1 MNTISVVI
9 ITLNEED
16 KIGRCISSVHDIVD
30 EVVVVDSY
38 STDRTEEVCRSFD
51 KVVFIK
57 QKFLGYIE
65 QKNFAKDQA
74 KGNFILSLDADEAL
88 DADARE
94 ELKKIRYNAGADA
107 YAWNRLNNFCGK
119 WIRHGA
125 WYPDRKVRLWRNGM
139 GTWTGMNPHDKLTLK
154 TGGKTE
160 RLKGHILH
168 YTVADL
174 REHIAQM
181 NSFSS
186 IGAAALFKKGCKGV
200 SVRIIINPLFRF
212 FRDYFIKMGFLDGYY
227 GFLIAMNT
235 SYGVFLK
242 YSKLKMMQK
251 RAITA
256 QDEHF
261 DEL

>member
-16 KIGRCISSVHDIVD
+16 KIGRCISSVHDIAD
-30 EVVVVDSY
+30 EVIVVDSY
-38 STDRTEEVCRSFD
+38 STDRTEEICRSFD
-51 KVVFIK
+51 KVVFIG

-74 KGNFILSLDADEAL
+74 KSDFILSLDADEAL
-88 DADARE
+88 DAEARE
-94 ELKKIRYNAGADA
+94 ELKKIRNNAGADA
-107 YAWNRLNNFCGK
+107 YAWNRLNNYCGK

-125 WYPDRKVRLWRNGM
+125 WYPDRKFRLWRNGV

-154 TGGKTE
+154 PGVKSE

-168 YTVADL
+168 YTVGEIK
-174 REHIAQM
+174 EHIDQM

-186 IGAAALFKKGCKGV
+186 IGAEGLFKKGCKGV
-200 SVRIIINPLFRF
+200 SVRIIINPFFRF
-212 FRDYFIKMGFLDGYY
+212 FRDYVFKMGFLDGYY

-251 RAITA
+251 RAITF
-256 QDEHF
+256 QD
-261 DEL
+261 

>member
-1 MNTISVVI
+1 MNTISAVI

-16 KIGRCISSVHDIVD
+16 KIGRCMSSVHDIVD
-30 EVVVVDSY
+30 EIIVVDSY
-38 STDRTEEVCRSFD
+38 STDRTEEICRSFN

-74 KGNFILSLDADEAL
+74 KSDFILSLDADEAL
-88 DADARE
+88 DAEARE

-107 YAWNRLNNFCGK
+107 YAWNRLNNYCGK

-125 WYPDRKVRLWRNGM
+125 WYPDRKVRLWKKGM
-139 GTWTGMNPHDKLTLK
+139 GNWTGMNPHDRLTLK
-154 TGGKTE
+154 FGGKLE

-168 YTVADL
+168 YTVADIK
-174 REHIAQM
+174 EHVAQT

-186 IGAAALFKKGCKGV
+186 IGAEVLLRNGCKAV
-200 SVRIIINPLFRF
+200 SVRIIINPLIRF
-212 FRDYFIKMGFLDGYY
+212 IRDYFIKLGFLDGYF

-251 RAITA
+251 QTKSA
-256 QDEHF
+256 
-261 DEL
+261 L